1 MQSSYNCLFAKFQT
15 HWACM
20 CLRNGSVF
28 QEGLGKYNKSIN
40 VQVEEMVVFLHR
52 TEPDLEFEGLLKRRH
67 TQIKYLSVAFAST
80 IDFKQF

>member
-1 MQSSYNCLFAKFQT
+1 MVLSWKWFCLG
-15 HWACM
+15 
-20 CLRNGSVF
+20 NGSVLEMVLPF
-28 QEGLGKYNKSIN
+28 KTVWRRYNILIN

-80 IDFKQF
+80 FGFNSA